1 MPEGSHP
8 VDDARPLTST
18 ARSSE
23 RRSERRRNSL
33 VVLVSPPF
41 MRRAWLSL
49 ISVALGT
56 LIAFLAMEAVL
67 RFLPVNEGA
76 RP

>member
-1 MPEGSHP
+1 
-8 VDDARPLTST
+8 
-18 ARSSE
+18 
-23 RRSERRRNSL
+23 
-33 VVLVSPPF
+33 